1 MKRKV
6 FFEEDELSTAGRAR
20 MTERWNLR
28 HRCEAGNMFV
38 STFMWFPLANHS
50 CSYSAERCSTV
61 PVAFILLQQD
71 ALFTFKHVRVLL
83 ISLDLFCLGLN
94 KTEQNQW

>member
-38 STFMWFPLANHS
+38 STFMWFPL
-50 CSYSAERCSTV
+50 
-61 PVAFILLQQD
+61 
-71 ALFTFKHVRVLL
+71 
-83 ISLDLFCLGLN
+83 
-94 KTEQNQW
+94 